1 MADNKLNYQQARSV
15 RKAKFSDILLDQL
28 AQSDRGV
35 LGAIGKTISMK
46 GQARIK
52 GIKEKFDPLNIVR
65 FMTMGSR
72 FGPALFGKLTGR
84 NQKDI
89 DYFTGRT
96 KSVVGARNTAE
107 KLKKVGG
114 TGDSEG
120 INEQL
125 SKIYSFLQTNREEDI
140 KLKELAKNSE
150 EEIALEKGK
159 RHKELVDTLQKLMK
173 QINSG
178 AKMTAEPVKEN
189 SMWSD
194 MWDKLKGLADLVS
207 VMRGTLLEVAKK
219 VGLKGLEVLSKAGR
233 FGLKAAT
240 AAAASGGLT
249 VGGVGLA
256 GVAITV
262 GATNVLSNMTDEQ
275 REQISADV
283 GSDTALA
290 AQALNSAKSE
300 EELQSYEKSLTK
312 YRKYIDDAPFTT
324 RAAALYSP
332 AAAGN
337 YLRNQPKVPKS
348 DLDEFEKFG
357 IIPPAP
363 TAEPVKKQNV
373 TPQAPVGQEF
383 DAEGNLISSP
393 VQTKPVSKPTTP
405 VAPPAASPVAPAPK
419 SAPVSSLS
427 NTNADLNLPR
437 PVTDNDIKPV
447 INKTVNNVSQKQER
461 TGLRPSQISVRN
473 DESTFMQL
481 IVESTRVV

>member
-35 LGAIGKTISMK
+35 LGAVGKTISMK
-46 GQARIK
+46 AQARIK

-72 FGPALFGKLTGR
+72 FGPALFGKMTGR
-84 NQKDI
+84 NQRDI

-96 KSVVGARNTAE
+96 KSVVGTRNTAD
-107 KLKKVGG
+107 KLKRVGG
-114 TGDSEG
+114 TGGDSEG
-120 INEQL
+120 INQQL
-125 SKIYSFLQTNREEDI
+125 SKIFSFLQNNREEDI
-140 KLKELAKNSE
+140 KLKQLAKNSE

-178 AKMTAEPVKEN
+178 GVSAEPVKQT
-189 SMWSD
+189 SMFDDILS
-194 MWDKLKGLADLVS
+194 KLNGLADLIS
-207 VMRGTLLEVAKK
+207 IMRGTLLEIAKK
-219 VGLKGLEVLSKAGR
+219 LGLKGLEVLSKASK

-249 VGGVGLA
+249 VASVAVTGA
-256 GVAITV
+256 AITV
-262 GATNVLSNMTDEQ
+262 GATNVLDNMTDEQ
-275 REQISADV
+275 RDQISADV

-312 YRKYIDDAPFTT
+312 YRKYMDDAPFTT
-324 RAAALYSP
+324 RAAAAYSP
-332 AAAGN
+332 AAAGR
-337 YLRNQPKVPKS
+337 YLRNEPRVPKS
-348 DLDEFEKFG
+348 DLDEFENFG

-363 TAEPVKKQNV
+363 TAEPVKKPNV
-373 TPQAPVGQEF
+373 TPQAPAGQEF

-393 VQTKPVSKPTTP
+393 VQTKPVSKSTIPA
-405 VAPPAASPVAPAPK
+405 APPAASPVAPAPK

-427 NTNADLNLPR
+427 NTNSDLNLPR
-437 PVTDNDIKPV
+437 PVASTDMKPI
-447 INKTVNNVSQKQER
+447 INKTVNNLSQKQER

-473 DESTFMQL
+473 DEPTFMQL
-481 IVESTRVV
+481 IIDSTRVV